1 MLGSTAPRRKARPP
15 KPDNALPNAD
25 ISPPR
30 APPTASAYAAPRP
43 TAAALP
49 FDDRP
54 LMAAGI
60 TGFGI
65 SIPYLTG
72 LFGPIGW
79 DDWRH
84 WAGSAWFMALA
95 AAIWLGNRWLL
106 LEQREHFDWFANPW
120 RKLGMLVTANVLFTA
135 PITLAALAAWFVA
148 AGLPIDATALK
159 VVTLTNVICVVFVTH
174 AYETVFLIRE
184 RESDLIRVERL
195 ERMRAVAELGALKAQ
210 IDPHFLFNSLNTLGH
225 LIAHDTRRGREFCDT
240 LAEVYRY
247 VLASR
252 QQDLVPLRSELD
264 FTRQYHRLLV
274 LRFGDAITLELDA
287 GLLEPGTGDQWLIP
301 PLALQ
306 TLLENAVK
314 HNQLGD
320 DAPLALRMGLAN
332 GAVQVAND
340 ARPRSSARPSSG
352 LGLANLDERCRLLTG
367 SGLDV
372 QRGPGPFVVRVPM
385 LSAHHARAGTIR
397 STPTPV
403 TAP

>member
-1 MLGSTAPRRKARPP
+1 MVGSPATVHKPPPP
-15 KPDNALPNAD
+15 KPDNPLPNAD
-25 ISPPR
+25 RSPPT
-30 APPTASAYAAPRP
+30 APPTPP
-43 TAAALP
+43 PALP

-54 LMAAGI
+54 PMAVGI
-60 TGFGI
+60 TGFGL
-65 SIPYLTG
+65 SIPLLTG
-72 LFGPIGW
+72 LFGPIGI
-79 DDWRH
+79 DDWRY

-106 LEQREHFDWFANPW
+106 LQQRRHFDWFANPW
-120 RKLGMLVTANVLFTA
+120 HKLGMLVTANVLFTA
-135 PITLAALAAWFVA
+135 PLTLAALSAWFIG
-148 AGLPIDATALK
+148 AGLPIDATALQ
-159 VVTLTNVICVVFVTH
+159 VVTLTNVICVLFVTH

-195 ERMRAVAELGALKAQ
+195 ERMRAVAELDALKAQ

-225 LIAHDTRRGREFCDT
+225 LIAHDAQRGREFCDT

-264 FTRQYHRLLV
+264 FVRSYHRLLV
-274 LRFGDAITLELDA
+274 LRFGSAIALELDPTLA
-287 GLLEPGTGDQWLIP
+287 EPGGDGTDRPWLIP

-320 DAPLALRMGLAN
+320 DAPLAVRMALVD
-332 GAVQVAND
+332 GAIEVAND

-352 LGLANLDERCRLLTG
+352 LGLANLDERCRVLTG
-367 SGLDV
+367 RALAV
-372 QRGPGPFVVRVPM
+372 QRGAGPFVVRVPM
-385 LSAHHARAGTIR
+385 LPAHGT
-397 STPTPV
+397 
-403 TAP
+403 